1 MNNTR
6 FDKKGLTLGLKKILP
21 FGLESIVDFECPIGV
36 SNNGRFYLFK
46 NKNDSLQVYIM
57 QITIS

>member
-46 NKNDSLQVYIM
+46 NKNDSL
-57 QITIS
+57 